1 MIQVP
6 EAPALER
13 FGYSDR
19 QANFMA
25 AVMLH
30 SGYFMRRQVTKHRGK
45 GAERLIDKVLRNE
58 HATEERYISG
68 RGTGTSVYHITFK
81 PLYAALGQEDNRNR
95 RNRETLRVRA
105 KLMGLDYVLLHP
117 SFRYL
122 PTEQQKVEY
131 FTHNRGMS
139 LDVLPSRLYVSDLSG
154 EMRETT
160 RYFVDKFPIQVDQET
175 NRIRFCFL
183 DAGIFSDIVFQTWLD
198 QYAPL
203 ASALGN
209 AEVVYVSNTSV
220 HMAKAERRFNAIF
233 GDQPIL
239 QKTVLDYFQHRY
251 AIESTGGK
259 DNTVQELLAFKE
271 LRKKH
276 ADQEER
282 YRQWLN
288 PPPASP
294 AAAAVSF
301 STYLIPHTYSFIG
314 TMGREAKA

>member
-45 GAERLIDKVLRNE
+45 GAESLIDKVLRNE

-131 FTHNRGMS
+131 FTHDRGMAEA
-139 LDVLPSRLYVSDLSG
+139 VLPSRLYVSDLRG
-154 EMRETT
+154 ETSETR
-160 RYFVDKFPIQVDQET
+160 RYFVDKFPIQVDQES
-175 NRIRFCFL
+175 NRIRFCFM
-183 DAGIFSDIVFQTWLD
+183 DAGVFSDLAFQTWLD

-209 AEVVYVSNTSV
+209 SEIVYVSNTSV

-233 GDQPIL
+233 GGQPIL
-239 QKTVLDYFQHRY
+239 SKTVLDYFQHRY

-294 AAAAVSF
+294 AVSAVCF

>member
-6 EAPALER
+6 GAEALER
-13 FGYSDR
+13 FGYPDR

-45 GAERLIDKVLRNE
+45 GAESLIDKVMRNK
-58 HATEERYISG
+58 HATEEKYISG
-68 RGTGTSVYHITFK
+68 RGTGTSVYHIFSK
-81 PLYAALGQEDNRNR
+81 PLYAALGQEDNRHR
-95 RNRETLRVRA
+95 RCKETLRVRT
-105 KLMGLDYVLLHP
+105 KLMGLDFVLLHP

-131 FTHNRGMS
+131 FTHDRGMA
-139 LDVLPSRLYVSDLSG
+139 LDVLPSRLYVSDLRG
-154 EMRETT
+154 ETSETR

-175 NRIRFCFL
+175 NRVRFCFL
-183 DAGIFSDIVFQTWLD
+183 DAGIFSDLAFQTWLD

-209 AEVVYVSNTSV
+209 AEIVYVSNTSV

-233 GDQPIL
+233 GGYPTL
-239 QKTVLDYFQHRY
+239 HKTVLEYFQRRY

-271 LRKKH
+271 LRKKY

-294 AAAAVSF
+294 AASAVCF